1 MKIIEDL
8 KNKIPNKETRFKE
21 EGILNI
27 IIKEYKKYIAEYD
40 GCIIP
45 KNIVLTVN
53 QTEDFKNKTIPNI
66 MNFHDRVCKAVK
78 KVEDELDTWYDIE
91 NKERKRFIKI
101 LSAMQTIEDISL
113 EIKEIM
119 EQVVKNVKT
128 DSKSI
133 QILVPDILRLM
144 EIFELNDVCIDK
156 GHELLRYWGELL
168 SIAKSYKDEETCK
181 IIQDKVKQMTIC
193 LSKLDFTS
201 IRKQISVIEE
211 VLENK
216 YRNTETLRIY
226 I

>member
-1 MKIIEDL
+1 MKIVEDL
-8 KNKIPNKETRFKE
+8 KSKIPNKETRFKE
-21 EGILNI
+21 EGVFNI
-27 IIKEYKKYIAEYD
+27 IEEHQQQITEYD
-40 GCIIP
+40 VCITS

-53 QTEDFKNKTIPNI
+53 QTEDFRNKTIPNI
-66 MNFHDRVCKAVK
+66 MDFHNRVYKAIK
-78 KVEDELDTWYDIE
+78 KVEEELDTWYDIE

-101 LSAMQTIEDISL
+101 LSVMQTIEDISL

-133 QILVPDILRLM
+133 QILAPDILRLM

-156 GHELLRYWGELL
+156 GHELLGYFGELS
-168 SIAKSYKDEETCK
+168 SIANSYKDEETYK
-181 IIQDKVKQMTIC
+181 IIQDKVKQMIIC
-193 LSKLDFTS
+193 LSKLDFLS
-201 IRKQISVIEE
+201 IRKQISIIEE
-211 VLENK
+211 VLVNK